1 MKNYQKNAIFPSV
14 LVSCMTN
21 QLIHAEYD
29 KTHYGI
35 YRSLIWRCIWTF
47 GSNGLQTKWLLV
59 ALAQTT
65 SPLHAMFMHH
75 IVAYDC
81 VDCRHCSFSIGPA
94 PESVPECLSMKQ
106 CLPCWSTRQAN
117 PPCSFRYNPTLSL
130 LLSVIALGQQ
140 RFICYFVPR

>member
-1 MKNYQKNAIFPSV
+1 MKNYQKNVIYPSV

-21 QLIHAEYD
+21 QLIHAEYE

-59 ALAQTT
+59 ALAQTA
-65 SPLHAMFMHH
+65 SHLHVMFMHH

-81 VDCRHCSFSIGPA
+81 VWLPTLFLLDRSCSGD
-94 PESVPECLSMKQ
+94 VPEYLSVKQ

-117 PPCSFRYNPTLSL
+117 PLVHFDKT
-130 LLSVIALGQQ
+130 LLSRSCSQLLH
-140 RFICYFVPR
+140 